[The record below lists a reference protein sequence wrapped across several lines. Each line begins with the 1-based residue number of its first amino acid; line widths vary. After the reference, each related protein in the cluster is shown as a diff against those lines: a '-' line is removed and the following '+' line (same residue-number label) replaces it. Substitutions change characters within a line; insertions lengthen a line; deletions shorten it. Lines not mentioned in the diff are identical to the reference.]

1 MQLQPKTIGREFVRR
16 YYTILNR
23 SPENLHC
30 FYNDQATFI
39 HDDIDPMEQKT
50 ISVIGKQAICDVMK
64 RRQLQYH
71 HSCTIIN
78 GIDTVATIN
87 NGLVVQVFGEIA
99 HNSRQLRPFSQSFV
113 LMAVSPLKYYV
124 LNEIFRFRDFLPGM
138 NCTISET
145 DSIRESSKAS
155 DDLNATFMDD
165 ANELMID
172 HGQSDMNVTPETSA
186 EQMNELQT
194 KHLKSMLQEAQS
206 KDGRP
211 PNYRKQIE
219 SAVTV
224 AAAAPMKPI
233 SNETAKQLFQD
244 KCIITI
250 GSVINP
256 NIKFD
261 EEISTETEPKMQM
274 VAAPKTEAATKSQ
287 RKLATKSPPN
297 VSIETQTIVSDD
309 SQQHLPTKS
318 PPKMTNGTDENN
330 NTIEEIVEQEVV
342 IDVVHQAPEIV
353 EDEEKMPIAETV
365 AAESKPKSYA
375 ELLKLAREK
384 SRSSSASSQSSLGD
398 FRSGSFSSI
407 KTKPLII
414 RNSLRRKM
422 DKPSSTNRGKLH
434 GNPYHI
440 QFHLFYFSSS
450 STEHQSRSDNI
461 LQVFIGNIVQSASE
475 EDIRRMFSKFGQI
488 TRFRIHSNPEKSW
501 LPLYAF
507 VTYENIDAVRRCLA
521 KRNSLYYPENGPN
534 RLKLNVNGDESI
546 VLSDEETPEKNTTN
560 ADKTTGSNQQ
570 TKRRRDLKKFH
581 NNFVIS
587 GTAKKEEPV
596 AANKKVEMKT
606 TKTQIETQAIKSR
619 QLHCERI
626 PVHGGRNEM
635 RRIAAKA
642 WSPEIYIYY

>member
-1 MQLQPKTIGREFVRR
+1 MSSSAMQLQPKTIGREFVRR

-71 HSCTIIN
+71 HSYTIIN
-78 GIDTVATIN
+78 GIDTVTTIN

-124 LNEIFRFRDFLPGM
+124 LNEIFRFRDPLPGM

-145 DSIRESSKAS
+145 NSIGESSKAS

-172 HGQSDMNVTPETSA
+172 NGQSDMNVTPETSA
-186 EQMNELQT
+186 ETMNELQT

-261 EEISTETEPKMQM
+261 EEISTETEPKLQM
-274 VAAPKTEAATKSQ
+274 VAAPKTETATKSQ
-287 RKLATKSPPN
+287 RTQATKSPPN
-297 VSIETQTIVSDD
+297 VSIETQTIVFDD
-309 SQQHLPTKS
+309 LQQHLP
-318 PPKMTNGTDENN
+318 PKMSNETDENN
-330 NTIEEIVEQEVV
+330 NTIEETVKQEVV
-342 IDVVHQAPEIV
+342 IDMVHQAPEFN
-353 EDEEKMPIAETV
+353 EDEEKMPIVETV
-365 AAESKPKSYA
+365 TAESKPKSYA

-422 DKPSSTNRGKLH
+422 DKQSSSNRGKLG
-434 GNPYHI
+434 GNPYHF
-440 QFHLFYFSSS
+440 QFHLCS
-450 STEHQSRSDNI
+450 
-461 LQVFIGNIVQSASE
+461 
-475 EDIRRMFSKFGQI
+475 
-488 TRFRIHSNPEKSW
+488 
-501 LPLYAF
+501 
-507 VTYENIDAVRRCLA
+507 
-521 KRNSLYYPENGPN
+521 
-534 RLKLNVNGDESI
+534 
-546 VLSDEETPEKNTTN
+546 
-560 ADKTTGSNQQ
+560 
-570 TKRRRDLKKFH
+570 
-581 NNFVIS
+581 
-587 GTAKKEEPV
+587 
-596 AANKKVEMKT
+596 
-606 TKTQIETQAIKSR
+606 
-619 QLHCERI
+619 
-626 PVHGGRNEM
+626 
-635 RRIAAKA
+635 
-642 WSPEIYIYY
+642 